1 MNRLRVGLF
10 AGLLALP
17 AGTALAPPQQM
28 VRHTSFQDF
37 RKGETENVAVLGSGA
52 LALGPEFA
60 PVEAF
65 PPQAYVWA
73 LVADSKGRVYAATG
87 NGGTVFVVEDGKARP
102 ALETDDLEVLCLAVD
117 GDDTVYAGCAPSGRI
132 YRIPPDGKPSV
143 FCETGQTY
151 IWALARAKSGHLYAG
166 TGPEGKILR
175 ISPKGRNVKTVF
187 DSTEK
192 HILGVVAAG
201 DSVYAGS
208 DGSGLV
214 YRISDR
220 GEVSIAYDAPQ
231 AELRCM
237 AADGAGNVYVGSA
250 DGIRPAPKKVPQR
263 VPMNRPPEAKSGNS
277 GNRATNQSASH
288 TAKRPPAQPGPKK
301 SGAAAVDAINV
312 VYRIAPDGRVT
323 ELFRIKGM
331 AFLSM
336 AWHRGA
342 LYVGTAGEGRIIRIV
357 SEKDVAVLGALDRPQ
372 VLSLCGGRSGEL
384 VAGTGNDGRLYRAAS
399 LTAEEGTYTSPVHD
413 AGLRSAWG
421 TFKPRGVL
429 PRRTAVRLST
439 RSGNSEKPDG
449 TWSAWSKPVSA
460 EEGRKIESPPARF
473 LQYRLTLSTRSPK
486 ATPQVNEITFPYLQ
500 ENYAPSVDAIDVGG
514 PPGPD
519 AKNGQKKGAP
529 DKSAG
534 GRGANGI
541 VSGTVSVSW
550 RASDRNGDALSFELF
565 FRGRNETNWKR
576 LDNEPAET
584 RFGWDT
590 HAVPD
595 GTYELKVCAT
605 DAPAN
610 PPPRARTDCLVSQA
624 VAVDNS
630 PPVVKI
636 TRTRPEGRRSK
647 VDATVTDA
655 GSEIAAARYSVDAG
669 EWKPLLPVDELF
681 DQKTE
686 RLALTT
692 DELEPGEH
700 TLVIQAEDRAG
711 NVGAAK
717 TVFEIAK

>member
-1 MNRLRVGLF
+1 MNRLRVALWT
-10 AGLLALP
+10 GLLALP

-28 VRHTSFQDF
+28 VRHTSFQEF
-37 RKGETENVAVLGSGA
+37 RKGETKNVAVLGSGA

-60 PVEAF
+60 AVEAF

-87 NGGTVFVVEDGKARP
+87 NSGTVFVVEHGKARP
-102 ALETDDLEVLCLAVD
+102 ALETDDLEVLCLAAD
-117 GDDTVYAGCAPSGRI
+117 ADDTVYAGCAPSGRI
-132 YRIPPDGKPSV
+132 YKIPADGKPSV

-151 IWALARAKSGHLYAG
+151 VWALARTESGHLYAG
-166 TGPEGKILR
+166 TGPAGKILR
-175 ISPKGRNVKTVF
+175 IGPEGRKVKTLF

-192 HILGVVAAG
+192 HILSVVAAG

-231 AELRCM
+231 GELRCM
-237 AADGAGNVYVGSA
+237 TADRAGNVYVGSA

-263 VPMNRPPEAKSGNS
+263 VPMNRPAEPKSGNS
-277 GNRATNQSASH
+277 GNRPTSRGASH
-288 TAKRPPAQPGPKK
+288 TEKRPPAQPGPEP
-301 SGAAAVDAINV
+301 SGPPAVDATNA
-312 VYRIAPDGRVT
+312 VYRIAADGRVT
-323 ELFRIKGM
+323 ELFRMKGM

-336 AWHRGA
+336 LWHGEA
-342 LYVGTAGEGRIIRIV
+342 LYVGTAGEGRIVRIV
-357 SEKDVAVLGALDRPQ
+357 SERDVAVLGALALP
-372 VLSLCGGRSGEL
+372 LELALGGGRSGEL
-384 VAGTGNDGRLYRAAS
+384 LAGTGNDGRLYRAAS
-399 LTAEEGTYTSPVHD
+399 LMAEEGTYTSPVHD

-421 TFKPRGVL
+421 TLRVKGVL

-439 RSGNSEKPDG
+439 RSGNSEKPDD
-449 TWSAWSKPVSA
+449 TWSAWSKPASVH
-460 EEGRKIESPPARF
+460 EGRKIESPPARF
-473 LQYRLTLSTRSPK
+473 LQYRLTLSTRSAK
-486 ATPQVNEITFPYLQ
+486 ATPQVDEVTFPYLQ
-500 ENYAPSVDAIDVGG
+500 ENYAPSVDAIDIGG
-514 PPGPD
+514 SPAPN
-519 AKNGQKKGAP
+519 AKDGKKKGAP
-529 DKSAG
+529 DNPPAG
-534 GRGANGI
+534 RAANGV

-550 RASDRNGDALSFELF
+550 RASDRNGDTLDFALF
-565 FRGRNETNWKR
+565 FRGTDEKNWKR
-576 LDNEPAET
+576 LDNAPDAT

-595 GTYELKVCAT
+595 GTYALKVCASDT
-605 DAPAN
+605 PAN

-630 PPVVKI
+630 PPTVKI
-636 TRTRPEGRRSK
+636 TRTRREGRRSK
-647 VDATVTDA
+647 VEASVTDA
-655 GSEIAAARYSVDAG
+655 GSAVAAARYSVDAG
-669 EWKPLLPVDELF
+669 EWKPLLPVGELF

-717 TVFEIAK
+717 TVFNIAK